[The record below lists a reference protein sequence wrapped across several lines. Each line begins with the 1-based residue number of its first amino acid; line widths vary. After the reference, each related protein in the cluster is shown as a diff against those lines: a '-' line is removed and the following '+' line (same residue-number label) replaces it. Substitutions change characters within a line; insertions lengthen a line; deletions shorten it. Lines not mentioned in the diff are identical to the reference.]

1 MNYRN
6 FLSMLKFISSSAIG
20 TTNGT
25 INWAIEM
32 FENYIYPTRCQLAVL
47 FHVWKPVDQDL
58 SCIGA
63 PKTGYRTP
71 DMVDIQS
78 AMGRGELTALHVLT
92 VLPLVQLWLC
102 CQEMTVLAHVQLP
115 APSAPF
121 QQSSFPARQAQAYTI
136 AGGPTFPS
144 AGVGI

>member
-1 MNYRN
+1 
-6 FLSMLKFISSSAIG
+6 MLKFIIPSAIG

-25 INWAIEM
+25 INWATEM

-47 FHVWKPVDQDL
+47 FHVWKAVDQDL

-71 DMVDIQS
+71 DMVDIQT
-78 AMGRGELTALHVLT
+78 AMGGTHCPAPPDCAPVSAALAILG
-92 VLPLVQLWLC
+92 LC

-121 QQSSFPARQAQAYTI
+121 QQSSFPASQAQAYTI
-136 AGGPTFPS
+136 AGGPTFPG